1 MFDSSNNR
9 WSIFLSSVFFVLG
22 FSVVF
27 SLLGVLLQTALSDVS
42 FSVQTWLS
50 RIGGVIIIFF
60 GLYLVG
66 LIKPAFLQKEYKF
79 HPKRKFNSKY
89 LTAFIFGAAFAVGWT
104 PCVGAILG
112 AILILAV
119 TEPGSAF
126 GLLMAYSLG
135 LGIPFLI
142 VGLFT
147 NKAQKFISKSAK
159 WLSYLNF
166 IFGIILI
173 ILGILIFTSR
183 LGLIAN
189 IEFLSNILVNLN
201 VGVSGSGSLNIFIA
215 FAAGLVSFLSPCV
228 LPLIPAFL
236 AYLGTTV
243 KNDKDQQ

>member
-1 MFDSSNNR
+1 MDDSSNNR
-9 WSIFLSSVFFVLG
+9 WSIFISSVFFVLG

-27 SLLGVLLQTALSDVS
+27 SLLGVLLQTALSNIS
-42 FSVQTWLS
+42 FGVQTWLS
-50 RIGGVIIIFF
+50 RIGGAVIIFF

-66 LIKPAFLQKEYKF
+66 LVRPRFLQKEYKF
-79 HPKRKFNSKY
+79 RVKRRLNSKY
-89 LTAFIFGAAFAVGWT
+89 ITAFIFGAAFAVGWT

-112 AILILAV
+112 AILTLAI

-135 LGIPFLI
+135 LGIPFLL

-147 NKAQKFISKSAK
+147 NKAQKLISKSAK
-159 WLSYLNF
+159 WLSYLN
-166 IFGIILI
+166 IVFGVILI

-183 LGLIAN
+183 LGLITN
-189 IEFLSNILVNLN
+189 FEFLSNILINLN
-201 VGVSGSGSLNIFIA
+201 AGVSNSGSLNIFIA
-215 FAAGLVSFLSPCV
+215 FAAGFVSFLSPCV

-243 KNDKDQQ
+243 KNDQNQQ

>member
-1 MFDSSNNR
+1 MVESSSGR
-9 WSIFLSSVFFVLG
+9 WPIFLSSVFFVLG
-22 FSVVF
+22 FSVIF
-27 SLLGVLLQTALSDVS
+27 SLLGVLLQTVLSEVS

-50 RIGGVIIIFF
+50 RIGGIVIIFF

-66 LIKPAFLQKEYKF
+66 LVKPAFLQKEYKF
-79 HPKRKFNSKY
+79 RVNRRFNSKY
-89 LTAFIFGAAFAVGWT
+89 LTAFVFGAAFAVGWT

-112 AILILAV
+112 AILTLAV
-119 TEPGSAF
+119 TEPTSAF
-126 GLLMAYSLG
+126 GLLMSYSLG

-166 IFGIILI
+166 FFGIILI

-189 IEFLSNILVNLN
+189 FEFLSNILINLN
-201 VGVSGSGSLNIFIA
+201 AGVSNSGSLNIFIA
-215 FAAGLVSFLSPCV
+215 FSAGLVSFLSPCV

-243 KNDKDQQ
+243 KNDQNQ